1 MLSSKSFE
9 EEVILKSKYV
19 LLFSTPINVDEK
31 TYEVWEIFKAKFYRR
46 VATYVADWKDNQN
59 EGSRDRAPGLG
70 TEAIEPPDWHLRFC
84 EVWDTGLRDFVLAN
98 MADPGNGL
106 LPWQRAMASA
116 SSIIEAMNYV
126 TLEDE
131 EDGELMLNDAEKSIG
146 NDSFSG
152 LNPRLCAIAGVSKQ
166 TDIPDLLNQ
175 MPANKKGVS
184 VVENKKRRTDSSGL
198 GKDIEMGLNTELH
211 MDSDVEEIMEE
222 ENNTGL
228 GPEESVNPK
237 NVLRAG
243 SVTGARLVL

>member
-152 LNPRLCAIAGVSKQ
+152 LNPRLS
-166 TDIPDLLNQ
+166 
-175 MPANKKGVS
+175 NKKGIS

-198 GKDIEMGLNTELH
+198 GKDIEMSLNTELH

-237 NVLRAG
+237 NVLRA
-243 SVTGARLVL
+243 SSETGARLVL